1 MSLIITTVTPSGI
14 IAAAD
19 TRTTIKRDK
28 DIAYFDETQ
37 KVFGVYGR
45 AAILTCGD
53 NMVTPNITVQSL
65 IGRYIKEE
73 VEPGKISIKTIA
85 YGLLSKTLILND
97 NADITYLIAG
107 YESDGE
113 PYVYRVYTKD
123 KECRSEWEP
132 GKYGASFGGI
142 TDICSKIMTGCIYDS
157 MNLENALMLTQ
168 CALQAT
174 NISCKL
180 KRSQGVGPLMDI
192 YIIDKS
198 DRYTGWFTHNHEPK
212 LLSFYRQP
220 KEVKL

>member
-1 MSLIITTVTPSGI
+1 MSLIIATVTPSGI

-28 DIAYFDETQ
+28 DTTYFDETQ

-45 AAILTCGD
+45 VAILTCGD

-65 IGRYIKEE
+65 IGKYIKEK

-85 YGLLSKTLILND
+85 YGLLSETLILND

-107 YESDGE
+107 YESNGE
-113 PYVYRVYTKD
+113 SYVYRVCTKD
-123 KECRSEWEP
+123 KECKCERKP
-132 GKYGASFGGI
+132 GEYGANYNGI
-142 TDICSKIMTGCIYDS
+142 TNICHPIMNECIYDS

-168 CALQAT
+168 CALQET

-212 LLSFYRQP
+212 LLSFYEQP
-220 KEVKL
+220 KEVKQ

>member
-85 YGLLSKTLILND
+85 Y
-97 NADITYLIAG
+97 
-107 YESDGE
+107 
-113 PYVYRVYTKD
+113 TKLY
-123 KECRSEWEP
+123 S
-132 GKYGASFGGI
+132 
-142 TDICSKIMTGCIYDS
+142 
-157 MNLENALMLTQ
+157 
-168 CALQAT
+168 
-174 NISCKL
+174 
-180 KRSQGVGPLMDI
+180 
-192 YIIDKS
+192 
-198 DRYTGWFTHNHEPK
+198 
-212 LLSFYRQP
+212 
-220 KEVKL
+220 